1 MDEVLRPLGSITPQ
15 YSVQCAIDAEPGG
28 MNAGLARAAFVTAQT
43 CRKCS
48 PTSYGDRNRAPRQP
62 TTKITIA
69 SIGDPAAV
77 TMTLF

>member
-1 MDEVLRPLGSITPQ
+1 MDEVLRPLGSIRRSIP
-15 YSVQCAIDAEPGG
+15 SSARSMPSRGVL
-28 MNAGLARAAFVTAQT
+28 NAGLARAAFVTAQT